1 MNTLITHKQFI
12 NMRDSGKLS
21 KKFEGKHSY
30 FLDLSELDNI
40 KDDENYVSPPPAPR
54 YKRHITDKYFN
65 KKNIPNKYNI
75 NITINHN
82 IHS

>member
-1 MNTLITHKQFI
+1 MNTLITHKEFI
-12 NMRDSGKLS
+12 KMRDSGKLS

-54 YKRHITDKYFN
+54 YKRNITDKYFN
-65 KKNIPNKYNI
+65 KKNVPNKY
-75 NITINHN
+75 HVQGK
-82 IHS
+82 